1 MGASVDD
8 VRSCECVDN
17 CNKVIVEYKC
27 PWLHRDLDP
36 KKAFL
41 TKEIGGHEIG
51 NKLQLKEDAKYFYQI
66 QMQMFVLGLKSCD
79 FVIWTKKGIKN
90 IEIPYDSTFMD
101 IVCAKLEKFW
111 TSQVVPLMMPA
122 VTDCPDKGNYNYNL
136 TPQVLLCTS
145 YFVIALSNA
154 R

>member
-1 MGASVDD
+1 M
-8 VRSCECVDN
+8 
-17 CNKVIVEYKC
+17 
-27 PWLHRDLDP
+27 
-36 KKAFL
+36 
-41 TKEIGGHEIG
+41 
-51 NKLQLKEDAKYFYQI
+51 KEDAKYFYQI

-90 IEIPYDSTFMD
+90 IEIPYNSTFME

-122 VTDCPDKGNYNYNL
+122 VTDCPDQGNYNYNL
-136 TPQVLLCTS
+136 TPQVVLCTS